1 MCTGVRA
8 LLQGSILTGII
19 ETKDEDEPRRQLR
32 GNGDFIK
39 YLTALILA

>member
-19 ETKDEDEPRRQLR
+19 ETKDEDEPRRQL
-32 GNGDFIK
+32 NGDFIK
-39 YLTALILA
+39 YLTALIRV